1 MFSFRPCYLQKSVQW
16 YLFDSVFIGVIF
28 LVFFITMVCHLTN
41 MFFFISAG
49 YYIPIYHQG
58 ELDFMT
64 LFYIC
69 TGHLWIKIVVLLGAI
84 SPERS

>member
-1 MFSFRPCYLQKSVQW
+1 
-16 YLFDSVFIGVIF
+16 
-28 LVFFITMVCHLTN
+28 MVCHLTS

-49 YYIPIYHQG
+49 YSIPIYHQG

-69 TGHLWIKIVVLLGAI
+69 TGHLWIKIIVLLGAI